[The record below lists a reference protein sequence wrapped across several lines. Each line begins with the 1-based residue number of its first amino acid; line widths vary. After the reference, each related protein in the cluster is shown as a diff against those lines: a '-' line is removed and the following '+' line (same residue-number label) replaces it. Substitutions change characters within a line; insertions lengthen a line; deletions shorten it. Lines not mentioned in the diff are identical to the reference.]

1 MATKRWEDL
10 KKRRISPAR
19 AREIREEVSREI
31 MDADLKAMRELAGI
45 SQAELAK
52 RMGSL
57 QPEISRAESRGDH
70 RLSTLRAYVTALGGE
85 LDVVA
90 HFGDKT
96 LRLHGI

>member
-1 MATKRWEDL
+1 MATKRWHDL
-10 KKRRISPAR
+10 RNKRISPAR
-19 AREIREEVSREI
+19 ATEIRDEVSREI
-31 MDADLKAMRELAGI
+31 LDADLRAMRELAGV
-45 SQAELAK
+45 SQTELAK
-52 RMGSL
+52 RMGTL
-57 QPEISRAESRGDH
+57 QPEISRAETREDH